1 MFQSA
6 VNAQIGFGVVG
17 ELAYEGPLRAQP
29 GILDSADPA
38 DNVIGRAFSIKAGAT
53 GSWAAGSA
61 GAADPKPIA
70 MEAGGAGPFGGIL
83 ANPKVYTTAGTA
95 LGGSL
100 APSMTL
106 PNDTVAEFVTE
117 TPGIVVEFPAA
128 TNPGDWVYYLQA
140 DGTLVTTAPGAAQPA
155 DSVGPIGVV
164 ARFVAT
170 SGNIGVLELHSDST
184 RAEADAE

>member
-6 VNAQIGFGVVG
+6 VNAQIAFGVVG

-29 GILDSADPA
+29 GILDSANA
-38 DNVIGRAFSIKAGAT
+38 ANNVIGRAFSIKAGAT

-70 MEAGGAGPFGGIL
+70 MEAGGNGPFGGIL
-83 ANPKVYTTAGTA
+83 ANPKVYTTAGGAT
-95 LGGSL
+95 GSL
-100 APSMTL
+100 SPSMTL

-117 TPGIVVEFPAA
+117 TPGIVVEFPAT
-128 TNPGDWVYYLQA
+128 TNPGDWVYYLVA

-155 DSVGPIGVV
+155 GSVGPIGAV
-164 ARFVAT
+164 ARFVAV
-170 SGNIGVLELHSDST
+170 GANIGVLELHSDST
-184 RAEADAE
+184 RAEPDA